1 MLVRALIEGLSCVD
15 IGNVDNSCHGCTC
28 TFLPVRRCSHLSA
41 FFAVSSIKTEPL
53 DEFEEDHMGFGI
65 PQILGFSSHSYYHN
79 QRGVLYPDNSMASCQ
94 RLASSLPNHDV
105 RFQQQ
110 SPAIVYSRGGKSVG
124 GSPGLYQHA
133 GGMMP
138 DPHCSVLVHTG
149 CPTQP
154 VGAGQ
159 HPSIIQFSPTNH
171 PLVRAG
177 DPQALQQE
185 SPQIIYSDGYSPQAA
200 LTPSPTPPQAHAAAA
215 HVQNY
220 PTVIQQQPYLQ
231 KVQEKARSP
240 PSMGQMEAPGDAQRR
255 VTVKE
260 ENLDQAYLDDGECK
274 FVLLHSAWV
283 TVVGFCLLKSV
294 CVIFRVIIVMIMK
307 RAYGMSAI
315 KKGGNPSVTFLT
327 VVPAKE
333 HTGAWWRSER
343 AFVQVEMKEN
353 TDK

>member
-1 MLVRALIEGLSCVD
+1 M
-15 IGNVDNSCHGCTC
+15 
-28 TFLPVRRCSHLSA
+28 P
-41 FFAVSSIKTEPL
+41 SIKTEPL
-53 DEFEEDHMGFGI
+53 DEFEADHMGFVI
-65 PQILGFSSHSYYHN
+65 PQILGLSSHSYYHS

-94 RLASSLPNHDV
+94 RLSSSLPSHDG

-124 GSPGLYQHA
+124 GSPGLYQHP

-149 CPTQP
+149 CPAQP

-159 HPSIIQFSPTNH
+159 HPSIIQFSPTNQQ
-171 PLVRAG
+171 LVRAG
-177 DPQALQQE
+177 DPQAPQQE
-185 SPQIIYSDGYSPQAA
+185 SPQIIYSEGYSPQAT
-200 LTPSPTPPQAHAAAA
+200 LTPSPTPPQAHATATATAAAAAAAAA

-240 PSMGQMEAPGDAQRR
+240 PGMGQVEAPGDGQRR

-274 FVLLHSAWV
+274 FMLLHSACMMLK
-283 TVVGFCLLKSV
+283 TSQRMCLIEKV
-294 CVIFRVIIVMIMK
+294 K
-307 RAYGMSAI
+307 RSRRE
-315 KKGGNPSVTFLT
+315 FLT
-327 VVPAKE
+327 AVEAKE
-333 HTGAWWRSER
+333 HFSGVLRTSG
-343 AFVQVEMKEN
+343 FICPG
-353 TDK
+353 

>member
-1 MLVRALIEGLSCVD
+1 MDRPSGWVV
-15 IGNVDNSCHGCTC
+15 
-28 TFLPVRRCSHLSA
+28 TFPPVSRVSA
-41 FFAVSSIKTEPL
+41 SLAVPSIKTEPL
-53 DEFEEDHMGFGI
+53 DDFEADHMGFVI
-65 PQILGFSSHSYYHN
+65 PQILGLSSHSYYHN
-79 QRGVLYPDNSMASCQ
+79 QRGVVYPDSSMASCQ
-94 RLASSLPNHDV
+94 RLSSSLPNPDA

-124 GSPGLYQHA
+124 GSPGLYQHP

-149 CPTQP
+149 CPAQP

-171 PLVRAG
+171 QLVRAG
-177 DPQALQQE
+177 DPQAPQQE
-185 SPQIIYSDGYSPQAA
+185 SPQLIYSDGYSPQAT

-215 HVQNY
+215 QVQNY

-240 PSMGQMEAPGDAQRR
+240 PGMGQMEAPEDGQRR

-274 FVLLHSAWV
+274 FTLLPSACV
-283 TVVGFCLLKSV
+283 RV
-294 CVIFRVIIVMIMK
+294 CVIF
-307 RAYGMSAI
+307 
-315 KKGGNPSVTFLT
+315 
-327 VVPAKE
+327 
-333 HTGAWWRSER
+333 
-343 AFVQVEMKEN
+343 
-353 TDK
+353 